1 MEKEETYT
9 LKDIP
14 DYGQKYKF
22 DEFVKMCKDGW
33 LIDYD
38 GCGNYATED
47 KILDIIIY
55 PSDIIDKTYRKDFDY
70 VIWFNK

>member
-1 MEKEETYT
+1 
-9 LKDIP
+9 
-14 DYGQKYKF
+14 
-22 DEFVKMCKDGW
+22 MCKDGW

-47 KILDIIIY
+47 KISDIIIY